1 MGQVPL
7 LVLCS
12 RVVCQI
18 KRHVTQISQTG
29 FLNLLEEGGEVMA
42 NKGFLIQGL
51 KEVNAALVIPP
62 FLEKSKV
69 CNVSG
74 GKQFT
79 ASAVFNTQEIA
90 RLRINLNF
98 WIINSK

>member
-18 KRHVTQISQTG
+18 KRHVTQISQ
-29 FLNLLEEGGEVMA
+29 EEGGEVMA

-98 WIINSK
+98 WIINLK